1 MGPSPVRRRK
11 LPLPAVGAAA
21 LLLAVRPASAQTL
34 VGRVLDDLT
43 GTPVAT
49 ARVLLV
55 DSLATA
61 VAWAESDGDG
71 RVVLRAP
78 GAGVFRI
85 YADRLGYGDLLSDTF
100 ALAAGG
106 TAELELRLAPLP
118 VELDPLVVTAL
129 RRQTKLERQGFYRRE
144 AASLGTFFDI
154 TDVERWRPTL
164 VTTLLRQVPGVH
176 VMQGRFGAVVY
187 SRRVRTS
194 WGAWCPMRIVLDGF
208 PLAPG
213 EEGLDGWV
221 SPDAVLGIE
230 VYPGHGGVGAPV
242 QHRGTDAYCGIVM
255 VWTR

>member
-1 MGPSPVRRRK
+1 
-11 LPLPAVGAAA
+11 VGAAA
-21 LLLAVRPASAQTL
+21 LLLAVRPAHAQTL

-55 DSLATA
+55 DSLAMA

-71 RVVLRAP
+71 RVVLKAP
-78 GAGVFRI
+78 GAGFFRI

-100 ALAAGG
+100 ALAGG
-106 TAELELRLAPLP
+106 ATAELELRLAPLP

-129 RRQTKLERQGFYRRE
+129 RRQTKLEQKGFYKRE

-154 TDVERWRPTL
+154 TDIERWRPTR
-164 VTTLLRQVPGVH
+164 VTDLLRQAPGVH
-176 VMQGRFGAVVY
+176 VMPGRFGTVLY
-187 SRRVRTS
+187 SRRVRTN
-194 WGAWCPMRIVLDGF
+194 WGGWCPMKVVVDGF
-208 PLAPG
+208 PLQPG

-221 SPDAVLGIE
+221 TPDAVLGIE
-230 VYPGHGGVGAPV
+230 VYPGHGGVGAPA